1 MHFQNCRS
9 YCANLDEQYVPS
21 NSQQNI
27 FQRMQDCLRQRRFTQ
42 YSAKVERIKVKFD
55 PKPYTNSSKNVH
67 FNIYPASNTKNVYE
81 EVLIFDEIGLVGTI
95 GGSLGLF
102 VGFSFLGF
110 INPCMEALIDK
121 MNSLT
126 PS

>member
-1 MHFQNCRS
+1 M
-9 YCANLDEQYVPS
+9 A
-21 NSQQNI
+21 
-27 FQRMQDCLRQRRFTQ
+27 
-42 YSAKVERIKVKFD
+42 A
-55 PKPYTNSSKNVH
+55 SK
-67 FNIYPASNTKNVYE
+67 TKNVYE

-121 MNSLT
+121 MDSLT